1 MKNKTIYALKHETKS
16 RSTVNSF
23 ASALLITCAM
33 LFSTSLWA
41 QEKTFVEGGH
51 YELLNE
57 AQPIQTGD
65 KIEVVEMFW
74 YHCPHCYRLEPFIT
88 RWRGNKPDNAEFVP
102 IPAVLNARWAFDAR
116 MYYTL
121 ESLDLDLQL
130 HADLFKAIHETRL
143 PLGTAEQFA
152 DWAVA
157 AQAARQIEKR
167 VDRQTLIATFD
178 SFTVETKVSF
188 ATVMSRK
195 YGISGVPAIIVDGK
209 YRTSVSLAGSHEKL
223 LKVIDYLVNLAAKQR
238 VE

>member
-1 MKNKTIYALKHETKS
+1 MKLTIKYATKS
-16 RSTVNSF
+16 RNAVNPF
-23 ASALLITCAM
+23 VGALLMAISMFFAAG
-33 LFSTSLWA
+33 LWA
-41 QEKTFVEGGH
+41 QEKQFIEGGH

-65 KIEVVEMFW
+65 KIEVVELFW

-88 RWRGNKPDNAEFVP
+88 RWRANQPDNAEFVP
-102 IPAVLNARWAFDAR
+102 VPAVLNAQWAFDAR
-116 MYYTL
+116 MYYTI
-121 ESLDLDLQL
+121 EALDLDQRL

-143 PLGTAEQFA
+143 PLSSAQQFA

-157 AQAARQIEKR
+157 AQTARQIEKR
-167 VDRQTLIATFD
+167 ADRQTLIATFE
-178 SFTVETKVSF
+178 SFAVETKVSF

-223 LKVIDYLVNLAAKQR
+223 LEVIDYLVNLAAEQR
-238 VE
+238 AQ